1 MISVSLTEEVAFAVA
16 NMVGDYQEKIKS
28 AYNFRFD
35 K

>member
-1 MISVSLTEEVAFAVA
+1 MISVSLTEEVGFSVV
-16 NMVGDYQEKIKS
+16 NMVGDYKEKIKS